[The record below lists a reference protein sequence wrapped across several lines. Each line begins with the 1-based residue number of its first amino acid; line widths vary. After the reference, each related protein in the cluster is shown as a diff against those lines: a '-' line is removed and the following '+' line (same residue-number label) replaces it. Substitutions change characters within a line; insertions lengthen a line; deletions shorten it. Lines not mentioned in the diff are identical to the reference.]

1 MKILGVSGSP
11 IKNSNT
17 DRAVQAILA
26 ATGMKSEF
34 IKLSEY
40 TIEPC
45 RACLGCV
52 KTNVCVIEDDGT
64 LLAQKAK
71 DFDAIVIAGF
81 TPYSTLDS
89 RTKAF
94 LERMYQL
101 RHRNALMAGK
111 IGAVVMTSAVPND
124 VLGAPPVCD
133 MGIQAITNYMHEEGI
148 EYVGAVKI
156 TGNVPCVR
164 CGFGDECLKS
174 GITMIYGP
182 GASVDSVGIKAFEQQ
197 PLSFKSAEA
206 LGQEIARRLH
216 GKGGGVL

>member
-1 MKILGVSGSP
+1 MKVLGVSGSP

-17 DRAVQAILA
+17 DRAVQALLA
-26 ATGMKSEF
+26 ATGLDSEF

-52 KTNVCVIEDDGT
+52 KTNVCVINDDGT
-64 LLAQKAK
+64 PLAQKAK
-71 DFDAIVIAGF
+71 EFDAIVIGGF

-94 LERMYQL
+94 IERMYQL

-111 IGAVVMTSAVPND
+111 LGAVVMTSAVPHE
-124 VLGAPPVCD
+124 VPGAPPVCD

-164 CGFGDECLKS
+164 CGFGDLCKKS
-174 GITMIYGP
+174 GIMMIYGP
-182 GASVDSVGIKAFEQQ
+182 DASVDSVGIKQFETQ
-197 PLSFKSAEA
+197 PLSFESVEA
-206 LGQEIARRLH
+206 LGEEIGRRLRERASSI
-216 GKGGGVL
+216 